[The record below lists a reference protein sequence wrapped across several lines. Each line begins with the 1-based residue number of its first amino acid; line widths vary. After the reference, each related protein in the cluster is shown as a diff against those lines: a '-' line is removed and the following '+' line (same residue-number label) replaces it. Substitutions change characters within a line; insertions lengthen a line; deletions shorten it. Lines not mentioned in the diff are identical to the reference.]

1 MATKIIM
8 PQAGQDITEG
18 LVVRWLKREGESI
31 RKGEVLCEVETEK
44 AVFEVESPV
53 DGVLLK
59 IVAREGERVPIFS
72 TIGIVGAPGEKA
84 ELDPLLAGAKKAGP
98 GVDVAAIRKRLETG
112 AQERDRAKASGR
124 ARKLASDQGIDVSQV
139 QGSGPQ
145 GRVTEKDLLIH
156 VEKRRMS
163 GPALRGRVVP
173 LTGIRQ
179 TIARRMSRSKQTI
192 PHFYVTVSVDMGAAL
207 ALQNRLNPSPGGDIS
222 ITDLIVKASALALK
236 AHPHTNCRIQEDRI
250 IFLEDINIGVAVT
263 LENGVAVSV
272 LPRVDQLPLG
282 ELSRMRREF
291 AGLAKAG
298 RQANLEPACFTVSN
312 LGMLNVENFIAIIN
326 PPETAILAVGSIQKR
341 PVVGEGGELVIRDM
355 LTMTLSIDHRA
366 VDGALAARF
375 INTIK
380 DRLENPQSLVSGG

>member
-18 LVVRWLKREGESI
+18 WVVRWLKREGESI

-44 AVFEVESPV
+44 AIFEVQSPV

-59 IVAREGERVPIFS
+59 IVARDGERVPIFA

-84 ELDPLLAGAKKAGP
+84 ESDPLLAGEKKAGP

-112 AQERDRAKASGR
+112 SQERVRAKASGR
-124 ARKLASDQGIDVSQV
+124 ARKLASDRGIDVSQV

-156 VEKRRMS
+156 VEKKRMS

-192 PHFYVTVSVDMGAAL
+192 PHFYVTVSVDMGASL
-207 ALQNRLNPSPGGDIS
+207 ALQARLNPSPGGAIS

-236 AHPHTNCRIQEDRI
+236 EHPHINCCIQEDRI
-250 IFLEDINIGVAVT
+250 LFLDDINIGVAVT
-263 LENGVAVSV
+263 LENGVGVAVPV

-282 ELSRMRREF
+282 ELSRMRRELT
-291 AGLAKAG
+291 GLAKAG

-312 LGMLNVENFIAIIN
+312 LGMLNVDNFIAIIN
-326 PPETAILAVGSIQKR
+326 PPETAILAVGSIRKR
-341 PVVGEGGELVIRDM
+341 PVVGDGGKLVIRDM
-355 LTMTLSIDHRA
+355 LTMTISIDHRA

-380 DRLENPQSLVSGG
+380 DRLEEPQSLV

>member
-1 MATKIIM
+1 MTTKIIM

-59 IVAREGERVPIFS
+59 IVAREGERVPIYT

-84 ELDPLLAGAKKAGP
+84 ELDPLPAKEKKTGP
-98 GVDVAAIRKRLETG
+98 GIDVAAIRKRLEAG
-112 AQERDRAKASGR
+112 AQERDQAKASGR
-124 ARKLASDQGIDVSQV
+124 ARKLAIDQGIDVSQV
-139 QGSGPQ
+139 QGSGPR

-156 VEKRRMS
+156 VEKRRMP

-192 PHFYVTVSVDMGAAL
+192 PHFYVTVSVDVGAAL
-207 ALQNRLNPSPGGDIS
+207 ALQDRLNPSPGSGIS

-236 AHPHTNCRIQEDRI
+236 AHPQTNCRIQEDRI
-250 IFLEDINIGVAVT
+250 IFLDDINIGVAVT
-263 LENGVAVSV
+263 LENGVAVPV
-272 LPRVDQLPLG
+272 LPGVDQLPLG
-282 ELSRMRREF
+282 ELSRLRRELT
-291 AGLAKAG
+291 GLAKAG

-312 LGMLNVENFIAIIN
+312 LGMLNVDNFIAIIN

-341 PVVGEGGELVIRDM
+341 PVVGAGGELVIRDM

-380 DRLENPQSLVSGG
+380 DCLEDPQTLVSGG